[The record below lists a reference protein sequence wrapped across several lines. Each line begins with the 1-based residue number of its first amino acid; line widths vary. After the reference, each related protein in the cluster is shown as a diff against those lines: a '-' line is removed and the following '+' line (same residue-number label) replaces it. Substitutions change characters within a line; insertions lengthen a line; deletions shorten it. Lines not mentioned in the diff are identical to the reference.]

1 MYLYSSKI
9 FGWLRIKNKAKV
21 VVRMERS
28 SSKST
33 VSRRAKIL
41 EELELKGEVSVSEL
55 SKMFKISEVTI
66 RNDLGHL
73 EKQNMLIRARGGAI
87 KIKFHRMGIDSSIS
101 DKQKEFLKE
110 KQRIAQAA
118 VKLIEEGDTI
128 VLDSGTTTTEI
139 AKCLE
144 QFKNLTIITNALNIA
159 SILSEYEGINIFMP
173 GGQLRKKSLSLV
185 GVLADENF
193 EKFYC
198 DKLFL
203 GADGFD
209 TTHGLST
216 PNSEEAHLNQIMI
229 RIAKKVIVVADSR
242 KFERRRFA
250 FIGPISD
257 INMVI
262 TDSAIKDEDKNRLEK
277 NGVEVIIT

>member
-1 MYLYSSKI
+1 
-9 FGWLRIKNKAKV
+9 
-21 VVRMERS
+21 MEKTF
-28 SSKST
+28 SKST

-41 EELELKGEVSVSEL
+41 DELEKKGQVSVNEL
-55 SKMFKISEVTI
+55 SKMFDISAVTI
-66 RNDLGHL
+66 RNDLSQL

-87 KIKFHRMGIDSSIS
+87 KIKFQRMAIDPSIS
-101 DKQKEFLKE
+101 DKQKEFQRE
-110 KQRIAQAA
+110 KQLIAKEA

-128 VLDSGTTTTEI
+128 VLDSGTTTTEV
-139 AKCLE
+139 AKNLE

-159 SILSEYEGINIFMP
+159 SILSEYEGISIFMP
-173 GGQLRKKSLSLV
+173 GGSLRKKSLSLV

-203 GADGFD
+203 GADGFN
-209 TTHGLST
+209 TTHGMST

-229 RIAKKVIVVADSR
+229 KNSKKVIVVADSR

-250 FIGPISD
+250 FIGPISNID
-257 INMVI
+257 IVI
-262 TDSAIKDEDKNRLEK
+262 TDSGIKEEDKTRLEQ
-277 NGVEVIIT
+277 NGVKVIIA

>member
-1 MYLYSSKI
+1 MDKS
-9 FGWLRIKNKAKV
+9 FN
-21 VVRMERS
+21 
-28 SSKST
+28 KST

-41 EELELKGEVSVSEL
+41 EELEFKGQVLVREL

-66 RNDLGHL
+66 RNDLIQL

-87 KIKFHRMGIDSSIS
+87 KIKYQMMGVDSSFS
-101 DKQKEFLKE
+101 DKQKEFQKE
-110 KQRIAQAA
+110 KQLITKEAI
-118 VKLIEEGDTI
+118 KLIEDGDTI

-139 AKCLE
+139 AKNLE
-144 QFKNLTIITNALNIA
+144 GLKNLTIITNALNIA
-159 SILSEYEGINIFMP
+159 IILSEYEDFNIFMP
-173 GGQLRKKSLSLV
+173 GGYLRKKSLSLV

-193 EKFYC
+193 GKFYC

-216 PNSEEAHLNQIMI
+216 PNSEEAHLNQIMTK
-229 RIAKKVIVVADSR
+229 IAKKVIVVTDSR

-250 FIGPISD
+250 YIGPISD
-257 INMVI
+257 IDVVI
-262 TDSAIKDEDKNRLEK
+262 TDSGIKEEDKTRLEK
-277 NGVEVIIT
+277 SGVEVIVAN